1 MSATDK
7 QWNFHPPAPEKFL
20 QSGHEHPVLLQ
31 VLYNRGLCDAAAVA
45 SFLQGEDAVQENPFR
60 LTDMSLAVTRIV
72 QAIEKGEVICVYGD
86 FDADGVTATVLM
98 TTALQRAGARV
109 GAYIPNR
116 VDEGYGLN
124 VEALRSIAGNGAD
137 LLVTVDCGIRSVAA
151 VAEAGELG
159 MEVIVTDH
167 HSIGPEL
174 PQALAVINPRRDDH
188 PGHAQQLAGVG
199 VAYRLA
205 QGVLRA
211 VSRKSGNRL
220 SAEEAAAEERAL
232 LDLVAVGT
240 VADMMPL
247 RGENRSLVR
256 RGLSELRLGER
267 VGLYAL
273 LEMASVSLE
282 TVDSSAISFQIAPRI
297 NAAGRLAS
305 AKMAYDLLRCDEYPT
320 AYTMAVNLESLNRQR
335 RTLTS
340 EAHAAAEK
348 RLAAVDTSKAPLL
361 FIAGDEFQAGVV
373 GLAAGRLSDQFYRPA
388 VVVERGEEFC
398 RGSARS
404 IAEFDI
410 IAALD
415 RVSPLLV
422 RHGGHSRAAGFT
434 VRTEHLP
441 ALKEALEAQAAQ
453 ELDAFADLR
462 PTLDIDAELKVDQI
476 DWALQGQLERLEPV
490 GQQNEPG
497 LFLCRD
503 CRVRSVRCV
512 GGRKHLKVVVDN
524 HGQPPVLDGIGFGLG
539 KRAAELQK
547 DDLVDVVF
555 HLEVNRWMGQRS
567 LQLNIQ
573 DLRSSQ
579 R

>member
-1 MSATDK
+1 MPATDK
-7 QWNFHPPAPEKFL
+7 QWNFHPPAPEKFVR
-20 QSGHEHPVLLQ
+20 SGHEHPVLLQ
-31 VLYNRGLCDAAAVA
+31 VLYNRGLRDAAAVA
-45 SFLQGEDAVQENPFR
+45 SFLQGEDAVQENPFL
-60 LTDMSLAVTRIV
+60 LTDMAPAVTRIV
-72 QAIEKGEVICVYGD
+72 QAIEKDEVICVYGD

-124 VEALRSIAGNGAD
+124 VEALRSIAENGAD

-151 VAEAGELG
+151 VAEACALG

-174 PQALAVINPRRDDH
+174 PPALAVINPRRDDH
-188 PGHAQQLAGVG
+188 PGHARQLAGVG

-211 VSRKSGNRL
+211 VSQKSWSRL
-220 SAEEAAAEERAL
+220 SSEEAADEERSL

-256 RGLSELRLGER
+256 RGLSELRRGER
-267 VGLYAL
+267 VGLFAL
-273 LEMASVSLE
+273 LEMASVSRE
-282 TVDSSAISFQIAPRI
+282 TVDSSAISYQIAPRI

-305 AKMAYDLLRCDEYPT
+305 AKMAYDLLRCDEYGT

-335 RTLTS
+335 QALTS
-340 EAHAAAEK
+340 EAHAAAAK
-348 RLAAVDTSKAPLL
+348 RLAAVDTLKTPLL
-361 FIAGDEFQAGVV
+361 FVAGDEFQAGIV

-388 VVVERGEEFC
+388 VVVERGEELC

-453 ELDAFADLR
+453 ELDALHNLR
-462 PTLDIDAELKVDQI
+462 PTLDIDAELKIDQI
-476 DWALQGQLERLEPV
+476 DWALQGQLDRMEPV
-490 GQQNEPG
+490 GQRNEPG
-497 LFLCRD
+497 LFLCRS
-503 CRVRSVRCV
+503 CRVRNVRRV
-512 GGRKHLKVVVDN
+512 GGGKHLKIVVDN
-524 HGQPPVLDGIGFGLG
+524 YGQPPALEGIGFGLG
-539 KRAAELQK
+539 KRAAELQQ
-547 DDLVDVVF
+547 DSLIDVVF

-567 LQLNIQ
+567 LQLNVQ

>member
-31 VLYNRGLCDAAAVA
+31 VLYNRGLRDAAAVA
-45 SFLQGEDAVQENPFR
+45 SFLQGEDAVQENPFL
-60 LTDMSLAVTRIV
+60 LTDMAPAVTRIV
-72 QAIEKGEVICVYGD
+72 EAIEKGEVICVYGD

-124 VEALRSIAGNGAD
+124 MEALRSIAENGAD

-151 VAEAGELG
+151 VAEAADLG

-174 PQALAVINPRRDDH
+174 PPALAVINPRREDH

-211 VSRKSGNRL
+211 VSRKSWSRL
-220 SAEEAAAEERAL
+220 SAEEAAAEEQSL

-247 RGENRSLVR
+247 RDENRSLVR
-256 RGLSELRLGER
+256 RGLSELRRGER

-305 AKMAYDLLRCDEYPT
+305 AKMAYDLLRCDDYGT

-335 RTLTS
+335 QTMTT

-348 RLAAVDTSKAPLL
+348 KLAAVDTSKTPLL
-361 FIAGDEFQAGVV
+361 FIAGDEFKAGIV

-388 VVVERGEEFC
+388 VVVERGEELC

-415 RVSPLLV
+415 RISPLLV

-453 ELDAFADLR
+453 DLDALDDLR
-462 PTLDIDAELKVDQI
+462 PTLDIDAELKIDQI
-476 DWALQGQLERLEPV
+476 DWALQGLLDRMEPV

-497 LFLCRD
+497 LFLCRN
-503 CRVRSVRCV
+503 CRVHSVRRV
-512 GGRKHLKVVVDN
+512 GGGKHLKVVVDN
-524 HGQPPVLDGIGFGLG
+524 HGRPPVLDGIGFGLG
-539 KRAAELQK
+539 RWAAELQK
-547 DDLVDVVF
+547 DSLIDVVF

-573 DLRSSQ
+573 DLRSSRQ
-579 R
+579 

>member
-1 MSATDK
+1 MPATDK
-7 QWNFHPPAPEKFL
+7 QWNFHPPAPEEFL

-31 VLYNRGLCDAAAVA
+31 VLYNRGLRDAAAVA
-45 SFLQGEDAVQENPFR
+45 SFLQGEDAVQENPFL
-60 LTDMSLAVTRIV
+60 LTDMSPAVTRIV
-72 QAIEKGEVICVYGD
+72 QAIEKDEVICVYGD

-124 VEALRSIAGNGAD
+124 VEALRSIAENGAD

-151 VAEAGELG
+151 VAEACELG

-174 PQALAVINPRRDDH
+174 PPALAVINPRRDEH
-188 PGHAQQLAGVG
+188 PGHARQLAGVG

-211 VSRKSGNRL
+211 VSRKSWSRL
-220 SAEEAAAEERAL
+220 SAEEAVDEERSL

-256 RGLSELRLGER
+256 RGLSELRRGER
-267 VGLYAL
+267 VGLFAL
-273 LEMASVSLE
+273 LEMASVSRE
-282 TVDSSAISFQIAPRI
+282 TVDSSAISYQIAPRI

-305 AKMAYDLLRCDEYPT
+305 AKMAYDLLRCDEYGT

-335 RTLTS
+335 QTLTS
-340 EAHAAAEK
+340 EAHTAAAK
-348 RLAAVDTSKAPLL
+348 RLAAVDTLKTPLL
-361 FIAGDEFQAGVV
+361 FVAGDEFQAGIV

-388 VVVERGEEFC
+388 VVVERGEELC

-453 ELDAFADLR
+453 ELDDLHSLR
-462 PTLDIDAELKVDQI
+462 PTLDIDAELKIDQI
-476 DWALQGQLERLEPV
+476 DWALHGQLDRMEPV

-497 LFLCRD
+497 LFLCRN
-503 CRVRSVRCV
+503 CRVRNVRRV
-512 GGRKHLKVVVDN
+512 GGGKHLKIVVDN
-524 HGQPPVLDGIGFGLG
+524 HGQPPALDGIGFGLG
-539 KRAAELQK
+539 KRAAELQQ
-547 DDLVDVVF
+547 DSLIDVVF

-567 LQLNIQ
+567 LQLNMQ

>member
-1 MSATDK
+1 MPATDK
-7 QWNFHPPAPEKFL
+7 QWNFHPPAPEEFL

-31 VLYNRGLCDAAAVA
+31 VLYNRGLRDAAAVA
-45 SFLQGEDAVQENPFR
+45 SFLQGEDAVQENPFL
-60 LTDMSLAVTRIV
+60 LTDMAPAVTRIV
-72 QAIEKGEVICVYGD
+72 QAIEKDEVICVYGD

-124 VEALRSIAGNGAD
+124 VEALRSIAENGAD

-151 VAEAGELG
+151 VAEACELG

-174 PQALAVINPRRDDH
+174 PPALAVINPRRDEH
-188 PGHAQQLAGVG
+188 PGHARQLAGVG

-211 VSRKSGNRL
+211 VSRKSWSRL
-220 SAEEAAAEERAL
+220 SAEEAVDEERSL

-256 RGLSELRLGER
+256 RGLSELRRGER
-267 VGLYAL
+267 VGLFAL
-273 LEMASVSLE
+273 LEMASVSRE
-282 TVDSSAISFQIAPRI
+282 TVDSSAISYQIAPRI

-305 AKMAYDLLRCDEYPT
+305 AKMAYDLLRCDEYGT

-335 RTLTS
+335 QTLTS
-340 EAHAAAEK
+340 EAHTAAAK
-348 RLAAVDTSKAPLL
+348 RLAAVDTLKTPLL
-361 FIAGDEFQAGVV
+361 FVAGDEFQAGIV
-373 GLAAGRLSDQFYRPA
+373 GLAAGRLSEQFYRPA
-388 VVVERGEEFC
+388 VVVERGEELC

-453 ELDAFADLR
+453 ELDDLHSLR
-462 PTLDIDAELKVDQI
+462 PTLDIDAELKIDQI
-476 DWALQGQLERLEPV
+476 DWALHGQLDRMEPV

-497 LFLCRD
+497 LFLCRN
-503 CRVRSVRCV
+503 CRVRNVRRV
-512 GGRKHLKVVVDN
+512 GGGKHLKIVVDN
-524 HGQPPVLDGIGFGLG
+524 HGQPPALDGIGFGLG
-539 KRAAELQK
+539 KRAAELQQ
-547 DDLVDVVF
+547 DSLIDVVF

-567 LQLNIQ
+567 LQLNMQ

>member
-31 VLYNRGLCDAAAVA
+31 VLYNRGLRDAAAVA
-45 SFLQGEDAVQENPFR
+45 SFLQGDDAVQENPFR
-60 LTDMSLAVTRIV
+60 LTDMPLAVTRIV

-86 FDADGVTATVLM
+86 FDADGVTATALM

-137 LLVTVDCGIRSVAA
+137 LLVTVDCGIRSVEA

-174 PQALAVINPRRDDH
+174 PPALAVINPRRDDR

-205 QGVLRA
+205 QGLLRA
-211 VSRKSGNRL
+211 VSRKSWSRL
-220 SAEEAAAEERAL
+220 STEEAAAEERSL

-256 RGLSELRLGER
+256 RGLSELRRGER
-267 VGLYAL
+267 AGLYAL

-305 AKMAYDLLRCDEYPT
+305 AKMAYDLLRCDEYGT

-335 RTLTS
+335 QTLTS
-340 EAHAAAEK
+340 EAHAAAAK
-348 RLAAVDTSKAPLL
+348 RLAAVDTSKTPLL
-361 FIAGDEFQAGVV
+361 FIAGDEFQAGIV

-388 VVVERGEEFC
+388 VVVERGEELC

-415 RVSPLLV
+415 RISPLLV

-453 ELDAFADLR
+453 ELDALDDLR
-462 PTLDIDAELKVDQI
+462 PTLDIDAELKIDQI
-476 DWALQGQLERLEPV
+476 DWALQGQLERMEPV

-497 LFLCRD
+497 LFLCRN
-503 CRVRSVRCV
+503 CRVRNVRRV

-539 KRAAELQK
+539 ERAAELQK
-547 DDLVDVVF
+547 DSLIDVVF

-573 DLRSSQ
+573 DLRSSP

>member
-7 QWNFHPPAPEKFL
+7 HWNFLPPAPEKFL

-31 VLYNRGLCDAAAVA
+31 VLYNRGLRDAAAVA
-45 SFLQGEDAVQENPFR
+45 SFLQGEDAVQENPYL
-60 LTDMSLAVTRIV
+60 LTDMSLAVTRIL
-72 QAIEKGEVICVYGD
+72 QAIEKEEVICVYGD

-124 VEALRSIAGNGAD
+124 VEALRSIAENGAD

-174 PQALAVINPRRDDH
+174 PPALAVINPRRDDH

-211 VSRKSGNRL
+211 VSQKSWSWL
-220 SAEEAAAEERAL
+220 SAEEAAAEERSL

-256 RGLSELRLGER
+256 RGLSELRRGER
-267 VGLYAL
+267 AGLYAL
-273 LEMASVSLE
+273 LEMASISLE

-305 AKMAYDLLRCDEYPT
+305 AKMAYDLLRCDEYGT

-335 RTLTS
+335 QTLTS
-340 EAHAAAEK
+340 EAHAAAAK
-348 RLAAVDTSKAPLL
+348 RLAAVDTTKTPLL
-361 FIAGDEFQAGVV
+361 FIAGDEFQAGIV

-388 VVVERGEEFC
+388 VVVERGEALC

-415 RVSPLLV
+415 RISPLLV

-453 ELDAFADLR
+453 ELDALDDLR
-462 PTLDIDAELKVDQI
+462 PTLDIDAELTIDQI
-476 DWALQGQLERLEPV
+476 DWALQGQLDRMEPV

-497 LFLCRD
+497 LFLCRN
-503 CRVRSVRCV
+503 CRVRNVRRV
-512 GGRKHLKVVVDN
+512 GGKKHLKVVVDN

-547 DDLVDVVF
+547 DSQIDVVF

>member
-1 MSATDK
+1 LPATDK
-7 QWNFHPPAPEKFL
+7 QWNFHPPAPEEFL

-31 VLYNRGLCDAAAVA
+31 VLYNRGLRDAAAVA
-45 SFLQGEDAVQENPFR
+45 SFLQGEDAVQENPFL
-60 LTDMSLAVTRIV
+60 LTDMAPAVTRIV
-72 QAIEKGEVICVYGD
+72 QAIEKDEVICVYGD

-124 VEALRSIAGNGAD
+124 VEALRSIAENGAD

-151 VAEAGELG
+151 VAEACELG

-174 PQALAVINPRRDDH
+174 PPALAVINPRRDEH
-188 PGHAQQLAGVG
+188 PGHARQLAGVG

-211 VSRKSGNRL
+211 VSRKSWSRL
-220 SAEEAAAEERAL
+220 SAEEAVDEERSL

-256 RGLSELRLGER
+256 RGLSELRRGER
-267 VGLYAL
+267 VGLFAL
-273 LEMASVSLE
+273 LEMASVSRE
-282 TVDSSAISFQIAPRI
+282 TVDSSAISYQIAPRI

-305 AKMAYDLLRCDEYPT
+305 AKMAYDLLRCDEYGT

-335 RTLTS
+335 QTLTS
-340 EAHAAAEK
+340 EAHTAAAK
-348 RLAAVDTSKAPLL
+348 RLAAVDTLKTPLL
-361 FIAGDEFQAGVV
+361 FVAGDEFQAGIV
-373 GLAAGRLSDQFYRPA
+373 GLAAGRLSEQFYRPA
-388 VVVERGEEFC
+388 VVVERGEELC

-453 ELDAFADLR
+453 ELDDLHSLR
-462 PTLDIDAELKVDQI
+462 PTLDIDAELKIDQI
-476 DWALQGQLERLEPV
+476 DWALHGQLDRMEPV

-497 LFLCRD
+497 LFLCRN
-503 CRVRSVRCV
+503 CRVRNVRRV
-512 GGRKHLKVVVDN
+512 GGGKHLKIVVDN
-524 HGQPPVLDGIGFGLG
+524 HGQPPALDGIGFGLG
-539 KRAAELQK
+539 KRAAELQQ
-547 DDLVDVVF
+547 DSLIDVVF

-567 LQLNIQ
+567 LQLNMQ

>member
-1 MSATDK
+1 MPATDK
-7 QWNFHPPAPEKFL
+7 QWNFHPPAPEEFL

-31 VLYNRGLCDAAAVA
+31 VLYNRGLRDAAAVA
-45 SFLQGEDAVQENPFR
+45 SFLQGEDAVQENPFL
-60 LTDMSLAVTRIV
+60 LTDMAPAVTRIV
-72 QAIEKGEVICVYGD
+72 QAIEKDEVICVYGD

-124 VEALRSIAGNGAD
+124 VEALRSIAENGAD

-151 VAEAGELG
+151 VAEACELG

-174 PQALAVINPRRDDH
+174 PPALAVINPRRDEH
-188 PGHAQQLAGVG
+188 PGHARQLAGVG

-211 VSRKSGNRL
+211 VSRKSWSRL
-220 SAEEAAAEERAL
+220 SAEEAVDEERSL

-256 RGLSELRLGER
+256 RGLSELRRGER
-267 VGLYAL
+267 VGLFAL
-273 LEMASVSLE
+273 LEMASVSRE
-282 TVDSSAISFQIAPRI
+282 TVDSSAISYQIAPRI

-305 AKMAYDLLRCDEYPT
+305 AKMAYDLLRCDEYGT

-335 RTLTS
+335 QTLTS
-340 EAHAAAEK
+340 EAHTAAAK
-348 RLAAVDTSKAPLL
+348 RLAAVDTLKTPLL
-361 FIAGDEFQAGVV
+361 FVAGDEFQAGIV

-388 VVVERGEEFC
+388 VVVERGEELC

-453 ELDAFADLR
+453 ELDDLHSLR
-462 PTLDIDAELKVDQI
+462 PTLDIDAELKIDQI
-476 DWALQGQLERLEPV
+476 DWALHGQLDRMEPV

-497 LFLCRD
+497 LFLCRN
-503 CRVRSVRCV
+503 CRVRNVRRV
-512 GGRKHLKVVVDN
+512 GGGKHLKIVVDN
-524 HGQPPVLDGIGFGLG
+524 HGQPPALDGIGFGLG
-539 KRAAELQK
+539 KRAAELQQ
-547 DDLVDVVF
+547 DSLIDVVF

-567 LQLNIQ
+567 LQLNMQ